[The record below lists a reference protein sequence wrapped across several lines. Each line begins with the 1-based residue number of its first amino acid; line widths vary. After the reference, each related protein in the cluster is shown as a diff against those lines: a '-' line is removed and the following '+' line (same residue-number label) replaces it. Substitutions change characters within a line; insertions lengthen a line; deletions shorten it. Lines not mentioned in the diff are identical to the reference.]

1 MHRLNLTIDE
11 SLYEQVRAVSF
22 IEKKSISQ
30 MIRESLSEY
39 IEKNSKT
46 KQQANLIL
54 EADDE
59 KEILSILA
67 NDEFT
72 SNEDF
77 KSKFN
82 LWKYRIQRH
91 LKRSFPNMIE
101 NFKKKY
107 SILFKTY
114 QMEMLKD
121 WQEMTY
127 LQFYRVRVSK
137 YRILFHMSEEE
148 IQILKVD
155 SRGDV
160 YK

>member
-11 SLYEQVRAVSF
+11 TLYEQVRAVSF

-39 IEKNSKT
+39 IAKNAKT
-46 KQQANLIL
+46 KQQAELIL

-77 KSKFN
+77 KNKFN
-82 LWKYRIQRH
+82 L
-91 LKRSFPNMIE
+91 
-101 NFKKKY
+101 
-107 SILFKTY
+107 
-114 QMEMLKD
+114 
-121 WQEMTY
+121 
-127 LQFYRVRVSK
+127 
-137 YRILFHMSEEE
+137 
-148 IQILKVD
+148 
-155 SRGDV
+155 
-160 YK
+160 

>member
-11 SLYEQVRAVSF
+11 TLYEQARAVSF

-39 IEKNSKT
+39 IAKNAKT
-46 KQQANLIL
+46 KQQAELIL

-77 KSKFN
+77 KNN
-82 LWKYRIQRH
+82 LSWKPQG
-91 LKRSFPNMIE
+91 FPP
-101 NFKKKY
+101 FT
-107 SILFKTY
+107 F
-114 QMEMLKD
+114 
-121 WQEMTY
+121 
-127 LQFYRVRVSK
+127 
-137 YRILFHMSEEE
+137 
-148 IQILKVD
+148 
-155 SRGDV
+155 
-160 YK
+160 

>member
-11 SLYEQVRAVSF
+11 ALYEQARAVSF

-30 MIRESLSEY
+30 MIRESLSQY

-46 KQQANLIL
+46 KQQADLIL

-67 NDEFT
+67 NEEFT

-82 LWKYRIQRH
+82 L
-91 LKRSFPNMIE
+91 
-101 NFKKKY
+101 
-107 SILFKTY
+107 
-114 QMEMLKD
+114 
-121 WQEMTY
+121 
-127 LQFYRVRVSK
+127 
-137 YRILFHMSEEE
+137 
-148 IQILKVD
+148 
-155 SRGDV
+155 
-160 YK
+160 

>member
-11 SLYEQVRAVSF
+11 SLYEQARAVSF

-39 IEKNSKT
+39 IAKNSKT
-46 KQQANLIL
+46 KQQADLIL
-54 EADDE
+54 EANDE

-82 LWKYRIQRH
+82 L
-91 LKRSFPNMIE
+91 
-101 NFKKKY
+101 
-107 SILFKTY
+107 
-114 QMEMLKD
+114 
-121 WQEMTY
+121 
-127 LQFYRVRVSK
+127 
-137 YRILFHMSEEE
+137 
-148 IQILKVD
+148 
-155 SRGDV
+155 
-160 YK
+160 